1 MDAITLL
8 KNDHQSV
15 ETKFAKFEALGD
27 RAYKAKAAVVA
38 DVIEELSVHAAI
50 EEMVFYPAIRERL
63 TDEEDGV
70 LEALEEH
77 HVMKWT
83 LAELDGMSA
92 EHPRFDAKFTVLME
106 MVRHHVKEEEG
117 ELFPAVRKGFTRTEL
132 TEIGEMLKDAK
143 ASAPTKPHPGS
154 PDTPPLN
161 VLAAALTNPID
172 GLRNAGEAAVRKL
185 RSVTSR

>member
-8 KNDHQSV
+8 KNDHQAV
-15 ETKFAKFEALGD
+15 EAKFAKFEALGD

-38 DVIEELSVHAAI
+38 DVIEDLSVHAAI
-50 EEMVFYPAIRERL
+50 EELVFYPAVRERL

-77 HVMKWT
+77 HVVKWT

-117 ELFPAVRKGFTRTEL
+117 DLFPAVRKGFTRTEL
-132 TEIGEMLKDAK
+132 AELGDLLADAK
-143 ASAPTKPHPGS
+143 ATAPTKPHPGS

-161 VLAAALTNPID
+161 ALAAAITNPID
-172 GLRNAGEAAVRKL
+172 NLRNAGEAAVRKL
-185 RSVTSR
+185 RSVASR